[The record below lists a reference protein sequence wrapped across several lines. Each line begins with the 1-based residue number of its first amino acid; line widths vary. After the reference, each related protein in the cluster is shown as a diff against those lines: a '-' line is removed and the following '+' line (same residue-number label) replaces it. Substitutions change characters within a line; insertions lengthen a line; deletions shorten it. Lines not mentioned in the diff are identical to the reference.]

1 MRATPRRS
9 LSYASFVFLLA
20 LDAVTLISLLLDQ
33 ILGAPLLVAWL
44 AAAVVTAFA
53 APALLRVT
61 DKLFAMAGSGPTIP
75 QTGESFL

>member
-33 ILGAPLLVAWL
+33 ILGAPLLVVWIAAGILTAL
-44 AAAVVTAFA
+44 AI
-53 APALLRVT
+53 PALVRVT
-61 DKLFAMAGSGPTIP
+61 DKVFAMARSGRTIP